1 MDNMLSHK
9 AAGVIELMKSVGAEI
24 KYLPSYSPDL
34 NPLEL
39 MWSNMKSELRSQG
52 KVKVEELIEATGRA
66 LSKITPEDAQGWY
79 KHCGY
84 YS

>member
-1 MDNMLSHK
+1 MMIK
-9 AAGVIELMKSVGAEI
+9 TVGAEI
-24 KYLPSYSPDL
+24 KYLPPYSPDL
-34 NPLEL
+34 NPIEL
-39 MWSNMKSELRSQG
+39 MWSKKKSELRAQG

-66 LSKITPEDAQGWY
+66 LSKITGKDAQGWY